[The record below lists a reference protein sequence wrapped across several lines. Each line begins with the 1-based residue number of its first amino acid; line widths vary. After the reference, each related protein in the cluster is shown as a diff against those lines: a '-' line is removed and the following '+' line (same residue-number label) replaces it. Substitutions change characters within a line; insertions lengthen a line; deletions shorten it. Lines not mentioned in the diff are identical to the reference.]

1 MDWGLAISSHPKP
14 YSVTTGGNLWRS
26 KHTTKN
32 IYFASSW
39 ISKASRHKRETQIEH
54 NVLRFQQP
62 SLDHHYKC
70 IGGGS
75 TYQECNR
82 KFVVKAISK
91 QPLGFEAHAS
101 NPKNILDSVKN
112 VLSAFYWF
120 SYPYT
125 MIGIGVLPQL
135 FIEIYLCGVNQLYDL
150 EIDKINK
157 PHLPM
162 ASGQFSFKTGV
173 IISAAFLA
181 LSFGFTWITGS
192 WPLICNLVVIAS
204 SWTAYSIDVP
214 LLRWKRYP
222 FVAAMCMISTWAL
235 ALPISYF
242 HHMQTVVLKRP
253 IGFPRSLGFL
263 VAFMTFYSL
272 GLALSKDIPD
282 VEGDKEHGI
291 DSFAVRLGQKRAFW
305 ICVSFFEMAFGVGIL
320 AGASCSHFWTKIFT
334 GMGNAVLASILWY
347 QAKSVD
353 LSDKASTGSFYI
365 FARFNASRAA
375 PISLYL
381 VIDEDDVTEDDED
394 GISVDVVENDT
405 NDEHGEVELVHGR
418 DIESATEITWPLWML
433 RLVLL

>member
-1 MDWGLAISSHPKP
+1 MHLSPSQFCGVSMDWGLAISSHPKP
-14 YSVTTGGNLWRS
+14 YSVTTG
-26 KHTTKN
+26 
-32 IYFASSW
+32 SW

-181 LSFGFTWITGS
+181 L
-192 WPLICNLVVIAS
+192 
-204 SWTAYSIDVP
+204 VP

-353 LSDKASTGSFYI
+353 LSDKASTGSFYMFI
-365 FARFNASRAA
+365 WKELGIPIEPRKQRLSRAHKLCVLRRLIIRFA
-375 PISLYL
+375 LPPLQIPC
-381 VIDEDDVTEDDED
+381 DDVTEDDED
-394 GISVDVVENDT
+394 GIGVDVVENDT
-405 NDEHGEVELVHGR
+405 NDGHGEVELVHGR

>member
-70 IGGGS
+70 IRGGS

-125 MIGIGVLPQL
+125 MIGITLCAFSSSLLAVEKLSDISLSFLIGVLQGVLPQL

-353 LSDKASTGSFYI
+353 LSDKASTGSFYMFI
-365 FARFNASRAA
+365 WKL
-375 PISLYL
+375 LYAGFFL
-381 VIDEDDVTEDDED
+381 MALI
-394 GISVDVVENDT
+394 
-405 NDEHGEVELVHGR
+405 R
-418 DIESATEITWPLWML
+418 
-433 RLVLL
+433 